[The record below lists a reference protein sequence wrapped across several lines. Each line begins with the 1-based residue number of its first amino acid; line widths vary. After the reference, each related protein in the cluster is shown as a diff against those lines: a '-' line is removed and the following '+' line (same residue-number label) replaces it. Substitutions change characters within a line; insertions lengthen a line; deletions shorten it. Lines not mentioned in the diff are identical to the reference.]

1 MNSSICSTSS
11 FSFDEGI
18 RERIEGSPRFLFFIP
33 SDLSHLRTLDGPV
46 RLCEST
52 STPISPYSSAVDERA
67 NTSRSFSLLFT
78 HYLPFIP
85 PAQPDRRSDRIPERI
100 QPSVRNLIKTTRLWM
115 QFEHARCDER
125 RGSFHV
131 VLVISNLL
139 FRYTPLLLSPNP
151 LSISSTRY
159 VCVFVLRAR
168 RTFLNYDRRA
178 ATLLRVRNRGATNQ
192 RRLKF

>member
-11 FSFDEGI
+11 FSVDESI

-33 SDLSHLRTLDGPV
+33 SDLFHLRTLDGPV

-67 NTSRSFSLLFT
+67 NTSRPFLAPIHPPPSLL
-78 HYLPFIP
+78 IP
-85 PAQPDRRSDRIPERI
+85 PAKPDRRSDRIPERI

-151 LSISSTRY
+151 LSLSLYFFTSRY
-159 VCVFVLRAR
+159 VCIFVLREIS
-168 RTFLNYDRRA
+168 
-178 ATLLRVRNRGATNQ
+178 
-192 RRLKF
+192 

>member
-1 MNSSICSTSS
+1 MNGRVRRSGEFLYLQQPPLSPTMKVYERGSKDPRVSYFSSRTTFSTY
-11 FSFDEGI
+11 G
-18 RERIEGSPRFLFFIP
+18 PLT
-33 SDLSHLRTLDGPV
+33 DLSGSAKALQLQFHPIPRPWMNA
-46 RLCEST
+46 R
-52 STPISPYSSAVDERA
+52 ISPAR
-67 NTSRSFSLLFT
+67 SRSYSPT
-78 HYLPFIP
+78 TLPFIP

-151 LSISSTRY
+151 SSISSPRY
-159 VCVFVLRAR
+159 VCVFVLRE
-168 RTFLNYDRRA
+168 LS
-178 ATLLRVRNRGATNQ
+178 
-192 RRLKF
+192 